1 MNKYLQRII
10 DYDYT
15 KLFSI
20 IIILQILDVITTLYA
35 RNIMGDNF
43 IELNEI
49 IRPLLEYHPMLFI
62 GGKLYVSILAI
73 YVIYSIDKYCKD
85 LPIKNIMCNIISA
98 TLYTIT
104 IIYTV
109 VIINNFY
116 TLLNYIFGGV

>member
-1 MNKYLQRII
+1 
-10 DYDYT
+10 
-15 KLFSI
+15 
-20 IIILQILDVITTLYA
+20 
-35 RNIMGDNF
+35 MGDNF

-73 YVIYSIDKYCKD
+73 YVIYNIDKYCKD